1 MADNIMIIAS
11 IIVLLVGKND
21 KPFGFL
27 SSRFLGTT
35 P

>member
-21 KPFGFL
+21 KPLGSWVPDF
-27 SSRFLGTT
+27 GTT